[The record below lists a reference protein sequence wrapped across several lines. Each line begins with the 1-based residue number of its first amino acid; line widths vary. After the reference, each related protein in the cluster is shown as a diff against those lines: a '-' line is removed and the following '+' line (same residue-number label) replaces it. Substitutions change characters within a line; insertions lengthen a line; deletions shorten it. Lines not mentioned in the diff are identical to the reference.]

1 MKDLATSIHG
11 AAPPPVIPAPGAPGA
26 TGAAAPNLISF
37 PSLSINPPHCDPPFL
52 VVPAVGGGG
61 AVGAAVAVP
70 VSVPVPVDVDES
82 VDVVDVVDLESTE
95 SLSLAIVAGECI
107 IIVVGFFAIKS
118 FQVKG
123 LNLLSFGSPIH
134 ILSLSLITA
143 TQCGRPDPVIIT
155 DNALPLVSILI
166 LATATLLGITPPI
179 HSVKKDA
186 LTLSPARCF
195 LA

>member
-11 AAPPPVIPAPGAPGA
+11 VAPPPVIPAPGA

-70 VSVPVPVDVDES
+70 VPVSVPVVDVDES
-82 VDVVDVVDLESTE
+82 VDVVDLESTE

-123 LNLLSFGSPIH
+123 LNLLSLGSPIH

-155 DNALPLVSILI
+155 DNALPLVSILV

-186 LTLSPARCF
+186 LTLSPARCC